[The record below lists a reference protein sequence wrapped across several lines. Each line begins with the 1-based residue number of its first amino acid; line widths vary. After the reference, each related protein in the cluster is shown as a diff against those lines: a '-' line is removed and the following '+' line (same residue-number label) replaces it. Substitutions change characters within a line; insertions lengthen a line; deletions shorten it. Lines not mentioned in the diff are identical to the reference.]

1 MYLITGCA
9 GFIGFH
15 MCNILLNKGENVIG
29 VDNLN
34 KYYSQDLKLKRLS
47 VLKKKN
53 YLNFLI

>member
-47 VLKKKN
+47 VLKKKK
-53 YLNFLI
+53 II

>member
-34 KYYSQDLKLKRLS
+34 KYYSQDLKLKD
-47 VLKKKN
+47 
-53 YLNFLI
+53 YLF